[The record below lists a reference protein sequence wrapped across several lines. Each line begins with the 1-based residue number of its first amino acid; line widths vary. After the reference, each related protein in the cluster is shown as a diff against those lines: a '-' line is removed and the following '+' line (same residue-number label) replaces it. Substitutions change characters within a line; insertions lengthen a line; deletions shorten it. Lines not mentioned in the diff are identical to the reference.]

1 MGFLTRWLINILVLF
16 VIAVLVYAFLPAF
29 WYLVWSLASGFYRA
43 PFIIGL
49 LLLAGLPALRSD

>member
-1 MGFLTRWLINILVLF
+1 MGFLTKWLINILVLF

-29 WYLVWSLASGFYRA
+29 WNLVWSLATGFYR
-43 PFIIGL
+43 PVFIIAM